1 MARLRFGHWR
11 LGVQFFTVDF
21 YILSQSSRG
30 ILLNLANLE
39 DGLCVGQAER
49 GIGPME
55 TLVPVTPDSP
65 R

>member
-1 MARLRFGHWR
+1 M
-11 LGVQFFTVDF
+11 VDF
-21 YILSQSSRG
+21 YILSLASRG

-39 DGLCVGQAER
+39 DGWCVGQAEC

>member
-1 MARLRFGHWR
+1 MDLMRFGHWR
-11 LGVQFFTVDF
+11 VGVQFFRVDF
-21 YILSQSSRG
+21 YILSLSSRG

-39 DGLCVGQAER
+39 DGWCVGQAEC

>member
-1 MARLRFGHWR
+1 MDLVRFGHWR
-11 LGVQFFTVDF
+11 VGVQFFRVDF
-21 YILSQSSRG
+21 YILSLSSRG

-39 DGLCVGQAER
+39 DGWCVGQAER
-49 GIGPME
+49 GVGPME